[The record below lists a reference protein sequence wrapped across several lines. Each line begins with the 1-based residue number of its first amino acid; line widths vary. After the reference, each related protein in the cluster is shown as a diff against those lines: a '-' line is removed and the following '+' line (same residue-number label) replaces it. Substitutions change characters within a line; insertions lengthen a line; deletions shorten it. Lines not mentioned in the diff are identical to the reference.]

1 MGLALPLLLGH
12 PSIPT
17 TTLITF
23 PTILFLLTSST
34 TIPTTTIPT
43 TPLASPIRCRFLY
56 AKGLGNTLIKDF
68 LEVFENP
75 NHAKLYVA
83 QISRTATED
92 VIRSLFGQ
100 FGDIV
105 EVVMLKDKRT
115 GFQQGNC
122 FVKYS
127 TLDAAERAIRA
138 LNSQHYFPGEANPII
153 VKFAD
158 GERERL
164 GVQDRLYVCGINLE
178 ASNKD
183 IEEIFSP
190 YGLVEDIYILK
201 HNRGCGF
208 VKFSSG
214 DMAVQAIKALNGTFI
229 MRGCAQP
236 LIVRFADPKKPREID
251 RRGNY
256 VFSSAPGGPYS
267 HEPVRVVS
275 DHSDSI
281 GGQNFLNASYPVQQ
295 ISQPPIPYLAN
306 QEPQAST
313 VMQPTFPPLRPP
325 LQLCRMPIQQTQ
337 NTQRS
342 SQSSQVAVTEM
353 QKQHLTQS
361 SGQILGQQQSS
372 QTFSSNSTSAALPSS
387 HEITAPLECD
397 WSEHTCPDGYKYYY
411 NCETCE
417 SRWDKPEE
425 FASFEQ
431 QLQMQT
437 QPNNPSHHLQSVSL
451 VPSTQIVCQNQ
462 QELNQVQLQSETSPV
477 VGPTCV

>member
-1 MGLALPLLLGH
+1 
-12 PSIPT
+12 
-17 TTLITF
+17 
-23 PTILFLLTSST
+23 
-34 TIPTTTIPT
+34 
-43 TPLASPIRCRFLY
+43 
-56 AKGLGNTLIKDF
+56 
-68 LEVFENP
+68 
-75 NHAKLYVA
+75 
-83 QISRTATED
+83 
-92 VIRSLFGQ
+92 
-100 FGDIV
+100 
-105 EVVMLKDKRT
+105 MLKDKRT

-267 HEPVRVVS
+267 HEPVR
-275 DHSDSI
+275 
-281 GGQNFLNASYPVQQ
+281 
-295 ISQPPIPYLAN
+295 
-306 QEPQAST
+306 EPQAST

>member
-1 MGLALPLLLGH
+1 
-12 PSIPT
+12 
-17 TTLITF
+17 
-23 PTILFLLTSST
+23 
-34 TIPTTTIPT
+34 
-43 TPLASPIRCRFLY
+43 
-56 AKGLGNTLIKDF
+56 
-68 LEVFENP
+68 
-75 NHAKLYVA
+75 
-83 QISRTATED
+83 
-92 VIRSLFGQ
+92 
-100 FGDIV
+100 
-105 EVVMLKDKRT
+105 MLKDKRT

-138 LNSQHYFPGEANPII
+138 LNSQHYFPGEANPVI

-256 VFSSAPGGPYS
+256 VFSNAPGGPYS

-425 FASFEQ
+425 FALFEQ

>member
-1 MGLALPLLLGH
+1 MAHH
-12 PSIPT
+12 PPPHH
-17 TTLITF
+17 LDFHPHHHHDPNAAF
-23 PTILFLLTSST
+23 PNPVPFSVRKRAWQHSN
-34 TIPTTTIPT
+34 P
-43 TPLASPIRCRFLY
+43 RD
-56 AKGLGNTLIKDF
+56 N
-68 LEVFENP
+68 FENP
-75 NHAKLYVA
+75 NHAKLYVK
-83 QISRTATED
+83 QVSRTATDD

-100 FGDIV
+100 FGEIV
-105 EVVMLKDKRT
+105 EVYILKDKLN
-115 GFQQGNC
+115 GGQQGNC

-138 LNSQHYFPGEANPII
+138 LNCQHYFPGEPSPI
-153 VKFAD
+153 VVRFAD

-164 GVQDRLYVCGINLE
+164 GLQDRLYVCGIHPD
-178 ASNKD
+178 ASNED
-183 IEEIFSP
+183 IAEIFSP
-190 YGLVEDIYILK
+190 YGHIEDIYIMK
-201 HNRGCGF
+201 PNRGTGF

-214 DMAVQAIKALNGTFI
+214 VMALAAIKALNGTFV

-236 LIVRFADPKKPREID
+236 LIVRFADPKRPREIE

-267 HEPVRVVS
+267 HEPVRPVS
-275 DHSDSI
+275 DHSGSN
-281 GGQNFLNASYPVQQ
+281 GGQNFPNAAYPVQQ
-295 ISQPPIPYLAN
+295 VSQPPIPYLAN
-306 QEPQAST
+306 QEPLAST

-325 LQLCRMPIQQTQ
+325 LQLSRMPLQQTQ
-337 NTQRS
+337 ITPTS

-353 QKQHLTQS
+353 QKLHLPQS
-361 SGQILGQQQSS
+361 PGQILGQQQGS
-372 QTFSSNSTSAALPSS
+372 QTFSSNSTSSALPSS
-387 HEITAPLECD
+387 HEITDPLECD

-417 SRWDKPEE
+417 SKWDKPEE
-425 FASFEQ
+425 FALFEK
-431 QLQMQT
+431 QLQTQA